1 MSRVCQGT
9 QSVRRKAQKQ
19 PVLCCVDLQGGT
31 SLSAFAQKKKFIKA
45 HEHCKKTPSE
55 RVNLS
60 FTECTQVKNDPGEL
74 IGQMSSPVSK
84 KINSSKGFST
94 TTCF

>member
-1 MSRVCQGT
+1 MNTAKRLSLNEWIC
-9 QSVRRKAQKQ
+9 
-19 PVLCCVDLQGGT
+19 LL
-31 SLSAFAQKKKFIKA
+31 LSA
-45 HEHCKKTPSE
+45 
-55 RVNLS
+55 
-60 FTECTQVKNDPGEL
+60 QVKNDPGEL